1 MFHMRANIVAMGVIG
16 AALLLPELAQ
26 AEQTGHASWYALHS
40 RTASGEMMNPSAMTA
55 AHRSLPFGTKVVV
68 ENLNNGKAVVVRIN
82 DRGPFIKGRIID
94 VSKAAASVLGM
105 LGSGTARVKVS
116 TSGGS
121 SLKVAA
127 KEESP
132 VKVATA
138 TTKME
143 SASGDKSAKVEDA
156 PVKSAKMEGA
166 HASKPVKVAAKSS
179 KPTKVASASRGKST
193 KTAKAS
199 SKAAKIVTASAG
211 KRSGKSETR
220 VAGLMKSSRDI
231 KRVACSCRLAQDL
244 CRGFAQRFAQGGCG
258 RFQGA
263 RQEPPWPS
271 QGRCRPGLVRQPL
284 WRLRA
289 QRELHQLALQSHGR
303 PEGRPSPH
311 AQTPG
316 QGPAFDFR
324 SKRLAG

>member
-1 MFHMRANIVAMGVIG
+1 MFQMRANIVAMGVIG

-55 AHRSLPFGTKVVV
+55 AHRSLPFGTKVLV
-68 ENLNNGKAVVVRIN
+68 ENLSNGKAVVVRIN

-143 SASGDKSAKVEDA
+143 TASGDKFAKVEDA
-156 PVKSAKMEGA
+156 PVKSAKMEGVS
-166 HASKPVKVAAKSS
+166 ASKPVKVAAKAS
-179 KPTKVASASRGKST
+179 KPAKVASASRGKST

-199 SKAAKIVTASAG
+199 SKAAKIVTASAA

-231 KRVACSCRLAQDL
+231 KRVASRAASRKTYAVVSRSGSRKAVAVASREFGKRGRTQGKSIVLASS
-244 CRGFAQRFAQGGCG
+244 ANPY
-258 RFQGA
+258 GA
-263 RQEPPWPS
+263 F
-271 QGRCRPGLVRQPL
+271 VRS
-284 WRLRA
+284 A
-289 QRELHQLALQSHGR
+289 S
-303 PEGRPSPH
+303 
-311 AQTPG
+311 
-316 QGPAFDFR
+316 FIN
-324 SKRLAG
+324 